1 MQNDKLI
8 DQLRLPVIVAPM
20 FLVSGPDLVIA
31 SSNAGLIGSFP
42 GPNARTTAELE
53 NWMHQINNATSNPW
67 AFNMITHKSYDRFS
81 EELDLIKKFQPKI
94 VITALGSPERVIE
107 AVHGYGGKVIADVNN
122 INFARRCAEMDV
134 DGMALICH
142 GAGGH
147 TGQLSPFSF
156 SAYVREFFEGLIV
169 LAGSI
174 STGQHIK
181 AAQLLSADLCYMGT
195 RFISAQES
203 NAVDEY
209 KSMIINSTYDD
220 LRMTNLFTGAQAYYL
235 KDSIINNNLDPDNLD
250 SNTEG
255 FNVSAS
261 QDKIKA
267 WKDIW
272 SAGQSVGL
280 IKNIESVESIVE
292 ELESEFLQG

>member
-1 MQNDKLI
+1 MQKNNLI

-31 SSNAGLIGSFP
+31 SSNSGLIGSFP
-42 GPNARTTAELE
+42 GPNARTAEELE
-53 NWMHQINNATSNPW
+53 TWMQKINSSTSNPW
-67 AFNMITHKSYDRFS
+67 AFNMITHKTYDRFK
-81 EELDLIKKFQPKI
+81 EELELIKEFQPTI
-94 VITALGSPERVIE
+94 VITALGSPEKVIE
-107 AVHGYGGKVIADVNN
+107 IVHSYGGKVIADVNS
-122 INFARRCAEMDV
+122 IDFARRCSDMNV

-147 TGQLSPFSF
+147 TGNLSPFSF
-156 SAYVREFFEGLIV
+156 TSYVREFFDGMIV

-174 STGQHIK
+174 STGKHIR
-181 AAQLLSADLCYMGT
+181 AAQLLRADLCYMGT
-195 RFISAQES
+195 RFISAKES

-209 KSMIINSTYDD
+209 KSMIIKSNYND
-220 LRMTNLFTGAQAYYL
+220 LRMTNLFTGAQAYYM
-235 KDSIINNNLDPDNLD
+235 KDSIIKNNLDPDNLS
-250 SNTEG
+250 SNSDG

-272 SAGQSVGL
+272 SAGQGVGL
-280 IKNIESVESIVE
+280 IKKIESVESIVQ
-292 ELESEFLQG
+292 ELENEFLEG

>member
-1 MQNDKLI
+1 MQNDNLI

-42 GPNARTTAELE
+42 GPNARTIELLE
-53 NWMHQINNATSNPW
+53 GWMHQINSSTSNPW
-67 AFNMITHKSYDRFS
+67 AFNMITHKTYDRF
-81 EELDLIKKFQPKI
+81 EDELDLIKKFQPKI

-107 AVHGYGGKVIADVNN
+107 VVHGYGGKVIADVNN
-122 INFARRCAEMDV
+122 INFARRCAEMNV

-147 TGQLSPFSF
+147 TGHLSPFSF
-156 SAYVREFFEGLIV
+156 SAYVREFFDGLIV

-195 RFISAQES
+195 RFIIAQES
-203 NAVDEY
+203 HAVDEY
-209 KSMIINSTYDD
+209 KTMIINSTYDD

-250 SNTEG
+250 TNKDG

-272 SAGQSVGL
+272 SAGQGVGL
-280 IKNIESVESIVE
+280 IKNIESVESIVKK
-292 ELESEFLQG
+292 LESEFLQG

>member
-8 DQLRLPVIVAPM
+8 DKLRLPVIVAPM

-42 GPNARTTAELE
+42 GPNARTAEELE
-53 NWMHQINNATSNPW
+53 DWMHKINNATSNPW
-67 AFNMITHKSYDRFS
+67 AFNMITHKTYDRFS

-122 INFARRCAEMDV
+122 INFARRCAEMAV

-156 SAYVREFFEGLIV
+156 SAYVREFFDGLIV

-235 KDSIINNNLDPDNLD
+235 KDSIIKNNLDPDNLD

-272 SAGQSVGL
+272 SAGQGVGL

>member
-209 KSMIINSTYDD
+209 KSMIIHSTYDD

-235 KDSIINNNLDPDNLD
+235 KDSIIKNNLDPDNLD

>member
-42 GPNARTTAELE
+42 GPNARTAEELE
-53 NWMHQINNATSNPW
+53 DWMHKINNATSNPW
-67 AFNMITHKSYDRFS
+67 AFNMITHKTYDRFS

-122 INFARRCAEMDV
+122 INFARRCAEMAV

-147 TGQLSPFSF
+147 TGHLSPFSF
-156 SAYVREFFEGLIV
+156 SAYVREFFDGLIV

-174 STGQHIK
+174 STGQHVK

-235 KDSIINNNLDPDNLD
+235 KDSIIKNNLDPDNLD

-272 SAGQSVGL
+272 SAGQGVGL

-292 ELESEFLQG
+292 ELESEFLRG

>member
-42 GPNARTTAELE
+42 GPNARTTAQLE

-292 ELESEFLQG
+292 ELESEFL

>member
-42 GPNARTTAELE
+42 GPNARTAEELE
-53 NWMHQINNATSNPW
+53 DWMHQINNATSNPW
-67 AFNMITHKSYDRFS
+67 AFNMITHKTYDRFS

-107 AVHGYGGKVIADVNN
+107 TVHGYGGKVIADVNN
-122 INFARRCAEMDV
+122 INFARRCAEMAV

-147 TGQLSPFSF
+147 TGHLSPFSF
-156 SAYVREFFEGLIV
+156 SAYVREFFDGLIV

-174 STGQHIK
+174 STGQHVK

-235 KDSIINNNLDPDNLD
+235 KDSIIKNNLDPDNLD

-272 SAGQSVGL
+272 SAGQGVGL

-292 ELESEFLQG
+292 KLESEFLRG

>member
-42 GPNARTTAELE
+42 GPNARTAEELE
-53 NWMHQINNATSNPW
+53 DWMHQINNATSNPW
-67 AFNMITHKSYDRFS
+67 AFNMITHKTYDRFS

-122 INFARRCAEMDV
+122 INFARRCAEMAV

-147 TGQLSPFSF
+147 TGHLSPFSF
-156 SAYVREFFEGLIV
+156 SAYVREFFDGLIV

-235 KDSIINNNLDPDNLD
+235 KDSIIKNNLDPDNLD

-272 SAGQSVGL
+272 SAGQGVGL

>member
-1 MQNDKLI
+1 MQNNKLV

-42 GPNARTTAELE
+42 GPNARTAEELE

-67 AFNMITHKSYDRFS
+67 AFNMITHKTYDRFAD
-81 EELDLIKKFQPKI
+81 ELDLVKKFQPKI

-107 AVHGYGGKVIADVNN
+107 AVHEYGGRVIADVNN

-156 SAYVREFFEGLIV
+156 SAYVREFFDGLVV

-272 SAGQSVGL
+272 SAGQGVGL
-280 IKNIESVESIVE
+280 IKNIESVESIVK